1 MNQIRHILALTT
13 MVLAGGTALAA
24 DTNNVGTNGLPA
36 WLTRPLSLA
45 DALNTALQQN
55 ANILEAQKD
64 LTSTQGLVIQ
74 TRAVA
79 LPHLASSSQ
88 YQYTQP
94 DAIEAFGSFPQPNR
108 NWNADVQLV
117 QNIYMGGQLIAA
129 IKAAEV
135 IKRQSLADYR
145 TALGDAL
152 LTIRVAYY
160 DVLLAEQQIIV
171 REASVNLLQK
181 EVEDQQHRLDAGTV
195 PRFNVLQAEVALAN
209 ERPNLIQARNSY
221 RIAKNNLSNLLGYNL
236 PNDVWEDI
244 PFHLTDGFNLAKFDV
259 QLPDA
264 VQEALNRRS
273 ELVAAR
279 ENVSLQK
286 LNVVN
291 ARAGYQP
298 TISLFGG
305 YDWANAKFTDPLTLG
320 HTIQGWNAGA
330 QMTWNI
336 FDGAATY
343 GRVKQAKA
351 QRDKSVVELADEMRQ
366 IELNVRTAYSDMIQA
381 KETLE
386 SQMKVQEEAEEA
398 LREARAR
405 SAAGTGTQLDVLN
418 AETSLTQARTTQV
431 QAEHDYSTALA
442 RFQRATGEDMA
453 IAPAP
458 VPVSSNTSTNF

>member
-1 MNQIRHILALTT
+1 MNRMRHILALVV
-13 MVLAGGTALAA
+13 VLAYNRMAPAA
-24 DTNNVGTNGLPA
+24 DTNNVDTNGLPA

-45 DALNTALQQN
+45 DALDTALQSN

-79 LPHLASSSQ
+79 LPHLASASQ

-94 DAIEAFGSFPQPNR
+94 DAIENFPTFQQANR

-117 QNIYMGGQLIAA
+117 QNVYMGGQLIAA

-152 LTIRVAYY
+152 LTVRVAYY

-195 PRFNVLQAEVALAN
+195 PKFNVLQAEVALAN
-209 ERPNLIQARNSY
+209 ERPNLIQARNNY
-221 RIAKNNLSNLLGYNL
+221 RIAKNNLANVLGYNL
-236 PNDVWEDI
+236 PRDLWEDI
-244 PFHLTDGFNLAKFDV
+244 PFNLTDGFNTAKFEV
-259 QLPDA
+259 KLPDA
-264 VQEALNRRS
+264 IQDALNRRT

-279 ENVSLQK
+279 ENVNLQK

-305 YDWANAKFTDPLTLG
+305 YDWANARFTEPLTLG

-330 QMTWNI
+330 QMSWNF

-351 QRDKSVVELADEMRQ
+351 QRDKSIVELADEMRQ

-386 SQMKVQEEAEEA
+386 SQIKVQEEAEEA
-398 LREARAR
+398 LREANAR
-405 SAAGTGTQLDVLN
+405 SSAGTGTQLDVLN

-442 RFQRATGEDMA
+442 RFQRATGADMA
-453 IAPAP
+453 VAVPITPAA
-458 VPVSSNTSTNF
+458 TNH